1 MIPEFVGRFPVV
13 VSLDHLGV
21 ESLVSILTRPKN
33 ALVPQFKSLFRMD
46 QVCVLVCVCVYVCV
60 CVCVCHFLQNFSF

>member
-46 QVCVLVCVCVYVCV
+46 QVCVCVCV
-60 CVCVCHFLQNFSF
+60 CVCVSLSTKC